1 MEPSKMAQLLAKIVD
16 GSFDDVEE
24 EYSNLIDAE
33 SSVSN
38 TFVVTDRN
46 TDIRYLCTVKKVSK

>member
-1 MEPSKMAQLLAKIVD
+1 MAQLLAKIVD